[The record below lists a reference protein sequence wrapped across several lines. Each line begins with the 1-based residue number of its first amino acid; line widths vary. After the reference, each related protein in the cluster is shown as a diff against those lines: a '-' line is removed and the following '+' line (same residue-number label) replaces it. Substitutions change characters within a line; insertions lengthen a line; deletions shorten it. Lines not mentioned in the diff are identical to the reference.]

1 MSEPMNESPNR
12 EPGTWHT
19 TEEFKYWSTQQRRSQ
34 EIMIYCHLTR
44 TPVVIAWPTSKL
56 GVRVS
61 PEKLLDWLR
70 ERNLAWAC
78 FCEHDGCEERSCQI
92 GDDIDGGDIGAY
104 CHFTPSRCGFSMNLT
119 RLFRDATYE
128 SDYAHLDANRLE
140 HYEDVFDAFKQEH
153 GRFYDSSE
161 SEDSECEEEGT
172 SDRVDDEYRD
182 MEFPEGVYFE
192 GFCGRLFPEAPQIQ
206 ATFAT
211 HAFQRLLNDEHQAI
225 RAEKA
230 RQLAAMYSRPGPF
243 LRVDEIE
250 RAGLTFEDIYCDDL
264 LPGASG
270 EGPFGPRGHLS
281 TTIVNN
287 LPYARLEIDG
297 DIITTTLMNDSFSKD
312 DIVLYAPAPINELVL
327 IGLALKENA
336 FILKTLCGTSE
347 DSASFG
353 VASAVTRAMTAASI
367 VQCVGRLSPLS
378 QGATSLRPVDLDRI
392 YATTQ
397 LVDNYRRLQPGAP
410 GRASALE
417 ESIQNFMAVRAIVRA
432 HDAITGRQPTPL
444 LASGWLGEQKPGV
457 KQCHLK
463 RLSPS
468 CWVRRWWIRCKRFF
482 SSMEVGIDGV

>member
-44 TPVVIAWPTSKL
+44 TPILIAWPTSKL

-128 SDYAHLDANRLE
+128 SDYAHLDADRLE

-211 HAFQRLLNDEHQAI
+211 HRFSASPER
-225 RAEKA
+225 
-230 RQLAAMYSRPGPF
+230 
-243 LRVDEIE
+243 RVPSNP
-250 RAGLTFEDIYCDDL
+250 R
-264 LPGASG
+264 G
-270 EGPFGPRGHLS
+270 EGTS
-281 TTIVNN
+281 TCSN
-287 LPYARLEIDG
+287 LEIDG

-336 FILKTLCGTSE
+336 FILKDLVRHLRRLGIVWGCFCCYSGAFKSCRIGY
-347 DSASFG
+347 DGRVYRAVCWSAEPAITGCNF
-353 VASAVTRAMTAASI
+353 
-367 VQCVGRLSPLS
+367 
-378 QGATSLRPVDLDRI
+378 SLDLDRI

-457 KQCHLK
+457 KQRHLK

>member
-44 TPVVIAWPTSKL
+44 TPVLIAWPTSKL

-128 SDYAHLDANRLE
+128 SDYAHLDADRLE

-211 HAFQRLLNDEHQAI
+211 HAFQRLLNDERRAI

-264 LPGASG
+264 LP
-270 EGPFGPRGHLS
+270 
-281 TTIVNN
+281 
-287 LPYARLEIDG
+287 
-297 DIITTTLMNDSFSKD
+297 D

-327 IGLALKENA
+327 VKWPCIEGKRVHPKDLVQHLRRLGIVWGCFCCYSGAFKSCRIGYDGRIYRAV
-336 FILKTLCGTSE
+336 CW
-347 DSASFG
+347 SAEPAITGCNF
-353 VASAVTRAMTAASI
+353 
-367 VQCVGRLSPLS
+367 
-378 QGATSLRPVDLDRI
+378 SLDLDRI

-457 KQCHLK
+457 KQRHLK